1 MATYNYV
8 LLTWTS
14 LCLADGSCKQGGI
27 FDSCIGP
34 GRVRALRVVCMSEQR
49 KKLRACFAW
58 GSKSQT
64 TFESGAILFWD

>member
-64 TFESGAILFWD
+64 TFESGAILFSD